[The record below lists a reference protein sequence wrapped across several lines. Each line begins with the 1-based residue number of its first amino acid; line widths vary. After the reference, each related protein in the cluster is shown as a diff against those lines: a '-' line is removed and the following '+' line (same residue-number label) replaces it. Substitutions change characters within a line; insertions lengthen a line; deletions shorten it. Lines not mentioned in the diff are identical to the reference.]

1 MNNFIWQ
8 NRTKVYFG
16 NKVVSEHLASLIR
29 EYMLPGKRTVLV
41 GYGGGSVKKNGSYDD
56 VMAAVA
62 ESGFDVVEF
71 GGIMSNP
78 TVEKML
84 EGTEVVKS
92 NDVGLIL
99 AVGGGSTMD
108 CCKAMAV
115 QAEYDGDAWQ
125 DFWMDGKP
133 MEFDPIPCGVI
144 VTMPATGSEL
154 NPCAVLTNTET
165 NIKCDRGYAKIN
177 PLFALMDPAYTMT
190 MPLRQ
195 IKAGTFDILS
205 HVMEGY
211 FSDPAGYWATDDM
224 MEGLMHGIIRDFR
237 KAVENPDDAEVRAS
251 IMWAGSLAENGFP
264 KTGKKLDFQAHNMEH
279 QLSAYTNCNHGE
291 GLAVLHPTYYRHI
304 YKDGL
309 PKFVSF
315 AKEVWRLDPADY
327 GSDEELALA
336 GIDALESFIK
346 EVGLPTTLRE
356 IGITE
361 DVNLKEIADSCFISD
376 GAFRK
381 MTHEEILEI
390 YNECF

>member
-1 MNNFIWQ
+1 MNNFVWQ

-16 NKVVSEHLASLIR
+16 DKVVDIHLAELIK
-29 EYMLPGKRTVLV
+29 EHMLPGHDTVLL
-41 GYGGGSVKKNGSYDD
+41 GYGGGSVKRNGSYDD
-56 VMAAVA
+56 VMKAIEAA
-62 ESGFDVVEF
+62 GMKVVEF

-78 TVEKML
+78 TLNKML
-84 EGTEVVKS
+84 EGVEVVKA
-92 NDVGLIL
+92 NNVGLIL
-99 AVGGGSTMD
+99 AVGGGSAMD

-115 QAEYDGDAWQ
+115 QAAYDGDAWQ

-133 MEFDPIPCGVI
+133 MEIDPLPCGVV

-165 NIKCDRGYAKIN
+165 NIKCDRGYPKIN
-177 PLFALMDPAYTMT
+177 PLFAVMDPEYTMT
-190 MPLRQ
+190 MPMRQ

-211 FSDPAGYWATDDM
+211 FSDPAGNWATDDM
-224 MEGLMHGIIRDFR
+224 MEGLMHGIIRDL
-237 KAVENPDDAEVRAS
+237 KAAVKNPEDKEVRTS

-291 GLAVLHPTYYRHI
+291 GLAVLHPVYYRHI

-309 PKFVSF
+309 AKFVSF
-315 AKEVWRLDPADY
+315 AKNVWRLNPADY
-327 GSDEELALA
+327 ADDEALALA
-336 GIDALESFIK
+336 GVEALADFIK
-346 EVGLPTTLRE
+346 EIGLPTTLRE
-356 IGITE
+356 IGVTDE
-361 DVNLKEIADSCFISD
+361 SMLKKIADSCFISE
-376 GAFRK
+376 GAYRP

-390 YNECF
+390 YKECF